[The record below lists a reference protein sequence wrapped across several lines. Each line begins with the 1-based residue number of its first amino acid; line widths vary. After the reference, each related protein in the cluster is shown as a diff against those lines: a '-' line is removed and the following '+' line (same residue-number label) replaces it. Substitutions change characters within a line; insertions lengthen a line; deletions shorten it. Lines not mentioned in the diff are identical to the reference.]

1 MLNQRIELTRGV
13 TRFGVM
19 RLLLGSLAFRLTV
32 IKPVRSIQPYM
43 SLVQGR
49 TLPSYTQ
56 RMRDKT

>member
-1 MLNQRIELTRGV
+1 MLNQRIELTRDV

-19 RLLLGSLAFRLTV
+19 RLLLGSPASRLTV
-32 IKPVRSIQPYM
+32 TKPVRSIQPNT

-56 RMRDKT
+56 RMGDKA